1 MTTELDPVAQ
11 PTDSTDRA
19 PLAERALAARVRAVP
34 PSGIRRF
41 FDILATMDDVISLG
55 VGEPDFD
62 TPRVIVEAGVES
74 LREGRTHYTSNF
86 GTLELRRALAAHLE
100 RRYGVAYDPATE
112 VLVTVG
118 ASEAV
123 DLALR
128 ATCDP
133 GDEVILHE
141 PSYVSYVPS
150 VVFAGG
156 VVRHV
161 PTRFEDDFALD
172 PAAVEAAITPRTKAL
187 FLGYPC
193 NPTGAV
199 LPEAVQDEL
208 AAIAVRHDLLVYS
221 DEIYDRLAYGTYRHR
236 AMSAL
241 PGMRDR
247 TILMGGFSKAYAMTG
262 WRVGYLAAAAPIL
275 EGIVKVHQYGIMS
288 APTVAQDA
296 ALVAL
301 VEGEADVERMV
312 AEYDRRRRLLV
323 AGLNAMGLETFEP
336 RGAFYAFPRITTT
349 GLSADTFT
357 ERLLTEE
364 RVAVVPGDAFGPSGA
379 GHVRMCYATSYEQLE
394 EALRRIGRFVE
405 RVRAEAAAS
414 P

>member
-1 MTTELDPVAQ
+1 MTTEAVRP
-11 PTDSTDRA
+11 

-62 TPRVIVEAGVES
+62 TPERIVAAGVRS
-74 LREGRTHYTSNF
+74 LHAGRTHYTSNY
-86 GTLELRRALAAHLE
+86 GTIELRRALAAHLE

-112 VLVTVG
+112 ILVTVG

-141 PSYVSYVPS
+141 PSYVAYVPA

-161 PTRFEDDFALD
+161 STRLDDDFALD
-172 PAAVEAAITPRTKAL
+172 PAAVEAAVTPRTKAL

-199 LPEAVQDEL
+199 LPDDVQDEL
-208 AAIAVRHDLLVYS
+208 AAIAARHDLLVYS

-236 AMSAL
+236 AFSSL
-241 PGMRDR
+241 PGMRER

-262 WRVGYLAAAAPIL
+262 WRVGYLAAPAGIL

-288 APTVAQDA
+288 APTTAQDA
-296 ALVAL
+296 ALEAITG
-301 VEGEADVERMV
+301 GEAEVERMR

-323 AGLNAMGLETFEP
+323 DGFNAIGLRTFEP
-336 RGAFYAFPRITTT
+336 RGAFYAFPEVTAATR
-349 GLSADTFT
+349 LSSEDFAQA
-357 ERLLTEE
+357 LLEEE
-364 RVAVVPGDAFGPSGA
+364 RVAVVPGSAFGPSGE
-379 GHVRMCYATSYEQLE
+379 GHVRACYATSYEQLE
-394 EALRRIGRFVE
+394 EALVRIGRFVE
-405 RVRAEAAAS
+405 RRRG
-414 P
+414 